1 MELKMYVRLITLRP
15 EDAEW

>member
-1 MELKMYVRLITLRP
+1 MELKMCVHLITLRP